1 MIERNRNP
9 SARDLRQ
16 FGLLLAGFVLLAGWL
31 LGRRFDIAPP
41 WPLLGALSAVSFVV
55 ALARPTALRLV
66 FLGWG
71 TATWPI
77 SWVVSHVLL
86 ALVFYGILT
95 PVGLLV
101 RLSGRDPM
109 QRKLEPAATSYW
121 QRRPPP
127 RDRKSYFRPF

>member
-9 SARDLRQ
+9 TARDLRQ

-31 LGRRFDIAPP
+31 LGRRFGFAPP
-41 WPLLGALSAVSFVV
+41 WPLLGALSALSLVLAV
-55 ALARPTALRLV
+55 ARPMALRAV

-101 RLSGRDPM
+101 RLSGHDPM
-109 QRKLEPAATSYW
+109 QRKLEPMATTYW